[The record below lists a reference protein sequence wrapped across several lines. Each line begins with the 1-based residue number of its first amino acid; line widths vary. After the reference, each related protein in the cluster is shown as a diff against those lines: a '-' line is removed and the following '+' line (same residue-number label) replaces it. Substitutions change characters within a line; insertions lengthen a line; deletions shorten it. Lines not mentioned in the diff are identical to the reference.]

1 MLTAKRF
8 AIGVGL
14 AIILPTVVNFGSA
27 TFLHG
32 TETLEVWFAIPIG
45 LIALIIGALTR
56 MNGVGPGLM
65 FGGIFTAVDGY
76 ATYWFQL
83 HDSTKFVASLI
94 AFLVVL
100 AVGVFKVAREDTT
113 ALAERAS

>member
-8 AIGVGL
+8 AIAVGL

-32 TETLEVWFAIPIG
+32 TETLEVWFAVPLGI
-45 LIALIIGALTR
+45 IALIFGALTR

-65 FGGIFTAVDGY
+65 FGGIFTAIDGY

-83 HDSTKFVASLI
+83 SDSTKFIASLI
-94 AFLVVL
+94 AFVAVL
-100 AVGVFKVAREDTT
+100 AVGVFKIAREGTS
-113 ALAERAS
+113 APAERAS